1 MRGKISK
8 PYFNTFSNRWA
19 VELQFDRPPE
29 TIEKYV
35 DKDLDIELKIHRE
48 KRSLNANAYFHL
60 LVEKIAGVQKVTH
73 TEIHNQLIADYGYID
88 EDINNVIL
96 DDAIDWRR
104 IETLHLK
111 PTTATRVMD
120 NGRLYR
126 VYYVMR
132 GSHTYNTAEMSRLID
147 GTVAEAK
154 ELDIETLSP
163 EQLQRMKQQW
173 EGFREHYR
181 KQGVI

>member
-35 DKDLDIELKIHRE
+35 DKDLDVTLKLYKE
-48 KRSLNANAYFHL
+48 KRSLNANAYFHV

-73 TEIHNQLIADYGYID
+73 TEIHNQLIADYGFMD
-88 EDINNVIL
+88 EEITHLIL

-111 PTTATRVMD
+111 PTSATRIMD

-126 VYYVMR
+126 IYLVMR
-132 GSHTYNTAEMSRLID
+132 GSHTYNTAEMARLID
-147 GTVAEAK
+147 GTVSEAK
-154 ELDIETLSP
+154 ELGIETLTP
-163 EQLQRMKQQW
+163 DELERMKQQW
-173 EGFREHYR
+173 ESYKEHYK

>member
-48 KRSLNANAYFHL
+48 KRSLNSNAYFHL
-60 LVEKIAGVQKVTH
+60 LVEKIAEIQKVTH
-73 TEIHNQLIADYGYID
+73 TEIHNQLIADYGYMD
-88 EDINNVIL
+88 EEINNIIL
-96 DDAIDWRR
+96 DDAIDWRK

-111 PTTATRVMD
+111 PTSATRMMD

-126 VYYVMR
+126 VYLVMR
-132 GSHTYNTAEMSRLID
+132 GSHTYNTKEMSRLID
-147 GTVAEAK
+147 GTVFEAK
-154 ELDIETLSP
+154 ELGIETLS
-163 EQLQRMKQQW
+163 EDELEKMKQSW
-173 EGFREHYR
+173 ETYREY
-181 KQGVI
+181 KNYMG

>member
-35 DKDLDIELKIHRE
+35 DKDLDITLKLYKE
-48 KRSLNANAYFHL
+48 KRSLNANAYFHV
-60 LVEKIAGVQKVTH
+60 LVEKIAGVHNVTH
-73 TEIHNQLIADYGYID
+73 TEIHNQLIADYGFMD
-88 EDINNVIL
+88 EEITNIIL

-111 PTTATRVMD
+111 PTSATRMMD

-147 GTVAEAK
+147 GTVSEAK
-154 ELDIETLSP
+154 ELGIETLTP
-163 EQLQRMKQQW
+163 DELERMKQAW
-173 EGFREHYR
+173 
-181 KQGVI
+181 KVS

>member
-35 DKDLDIELKIHRE
+35 DKDLDITLKLYKE
-48 KRSLNANAYFHL
+48 KRSLNANAYFHV
-60 LVEKIAGVQKVTH
+60 LVEKIAGVHKVTH
-73 TEIHNQLIADYGYID
+73 TEIHNQLIADYGFMD
-88 EDINNVIL
+88 EEITNLIL

-111 PTTATRVMD
+111 PTSATRMMD

-132 GSHTYNTAEMSRLID
+132 GSHTYNTAEMARLID

-163 EQLQRMKQQW
+163 DELERMKQAW
-173 EGFREHYR
+173 
-181 KQGVI
+181 KVS

>member
-60 LVEKIAGVQKVTH
+60 LVEKIAGVHKVTH
-73 TEIHNQLIADYGYID
+73 TEIHNQLIADYGFMD
-88 EDINNVIL
+88 EEITNIIL

-111 PTTATRVMD
+111 PTTATRMMD

-147 GTVAEAK
+147 GTVSEAK
-154 ELDIETLSP
+154 ELGIETLS
-163 EQLQRMKQQW
+163 ENELRRMVELWKNGNQ
-173 EGFREHYR
+173 
-181 KQGVI
+181 

>member
-29 TIEKYV
+29 TIEKYIG
-35 DKDLDIELKIHRE
+35 KDLDITLKLYKE
-48 KRSLNANAYFHL
+48 KRSLNANAYFHV

-73 TEIHNQLIADYGYID
+73 TEIHNQLIADYGFMD
-88 EDINNVIL
+88 EEITNIIL

-111 PTTATRVMD
+111 PTSATRMMD

-126 VYYVMR
+126 VYLVMR
-132 GSHTYNTAEMSRLID
+132 GSHTYNTAEMARLID

-154 ELDIETLSP
+154 ELDIETLLP
-163 EQLQRMKQQW
+163 DELERMKQAW
-173 EGFREHYR
+173 
-181 KQGVI
+181 KVS

>member
-35 DKDLDIELKIHRE
+35 EKDLDITLKLYKE

-60 LVEKIAGVQKVTH
+60 LAEKIAGVQKVTH
-73 TEIHNQLIADYGYID
+73 TEIHNQLIADYGFMD
-88 EDINNVIL
+88 EEITNIIL

-111 PTTATRVMD
+111 PTSATRMMD

-147 GTVAEAK
+147 GTVSEAK
-154 ELDIETLSP
+154 ELGIETLSP
-163 EQLQRMKQQW
+163 NELERMKQAW
-173 EGFREHYR
+173 
-181 KQGVI
+181 KVS

>member
-19 VELQFDRPPE
+19 VELQFERPPE

-35 DKDLDIELKIHRE
+35 DKDLDVTLKLYKE

-73 TEIHNQLIADYGYID
+73 TEIHNQLIADYGFMD
-88 EDINNVIL
+88 EEITNIIL

-111 PTTATRVMD
+111 PTSATRMMD

-147 GTVAEAK
+147 GTVSEAK
-154 ELDIETLSP
+154 ALDIETLSP
-163 EQLQRMKQQW
+163 IELERMKQAW
-173 EGFREHYR
+173 
-181 KQGVI
+181 KVS

>member
-35 DKDLDIELKIHRE
+35 DKDLDITLKLYKE
-48 KRSLNANAYFHL
+48 KRSLNSNAYFHL

-73 TEIHNQLIADYGYID
+73 TEIHNQLIADYGFMD
-88 EDINNVIL
+88 EEITNIIL

-111 PTTATRVMD
+111 PTTATRMMD

-132 GSHTYNTAEMSRLID
+132 GSHTYNTAEMARLID
-147 GTVAEAK
+147 GTVSEAK
-154 ELDIETLSP
+154 ALGIETLSP
-163 EQLQRMKQQW
+163 SELERMKQAW
-173 EGFREHYR
+173 
-181 KQGVI
+181 KVS

>member
-19 VELQFDRPPE
+19 VELQFERPPE

-35 DKDLDIELKIHRE
+35 DKDLDVTLKLYKE
-48 KRSLNANAYFHL
+48 KRSLNANAYFHV

-73 TEIHNQLIADYGYID
+73 TEIHNQLIADYGFMD
-88 EDINNVIL
+88 EEITNIIL

-111 PTTATRVMD
+111 PTSATRMMD

-126 VYYVMR
+126 VYLVMR

-147 GTVAEAK
+147 GTVSEAK
-154 ELDIETLSP
+154 ALDIETLSP
-163 EQLQRMKQQW
+163 IELERMKQAW
-173 EGFREHYR
+173 
-181 KQGVI
+181 KAS